1 MSHII
6 VKRRKN
12 VRTGISRFTLYLEG
26 EHAGMEISKEELV
39 TCIEKA
45 RRKLEG
51 SIEDGEEYCYVYENS
66 VELDRLI
73 EIYIAM
79 GY

>member
-1 MSHII
+1 
-6 VKRRKN
+6 
-12 VRTGISRFTLYLEG
+12 
-26 EHAGMEISKEELV
+26 MEISKEELV
-39 TCIEKA
+39 ARIEKA

>member
-1 MSHII
+1 MNRNKPFHFTPG
-6 VKRRKN
+6 RRTRRHGN
-12 VRTGISRFTLYLEG
+12 FQGG
-26 EHAGMEISKEELV
+26 AGRLQ
-39 TCIEKA
+39 KA

-51 SIEDGEEYCYVYENS
+51 SIEDGEEYCYVYEKS

>member
-1 MSHII
+1 
-6 VKRRKN
+6 
-12 VRTGISRFTLYLEG
+12 
-26 EHAGMEISKEELV
+26 MEISKEELV
-39 TCIEKA
+39 VCIEKA
-45 RRKLEG
+45 RKKLEC

>member
-1 MSHII
+1 MSQYCYDAPLHHLTTG
-6 VKRRKN
+6 RRK
-12 VRTGISRFTLYLEG
+12 
-26 EHAGMEISKEELV
+26 ADMEISKEELV
-39 TCIEKA
+39 ACIEKA

>member
-1 MSHII
+1 
-6 VKRRKN
+6 
-12 VRTGISRFTLYLEG
+12 
-26 EHAGMEISKEELV
+26 MEISKEELV
-39 TCIEKA
+39 ACIEKA

-51 SIEDGEEYCYVYENS
+51 RIEDGEEYCYVYEKS